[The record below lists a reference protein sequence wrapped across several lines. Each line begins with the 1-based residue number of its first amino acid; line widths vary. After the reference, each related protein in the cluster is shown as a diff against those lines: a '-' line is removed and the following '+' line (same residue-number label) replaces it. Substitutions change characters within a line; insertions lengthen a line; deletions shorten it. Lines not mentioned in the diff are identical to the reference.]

1 MQPFDQFPQS
11 EPVDVAAWNVDPD
24 FAVHPV
30 GSKPKRMVQCPDP
43 APQPFLIPGHAYLFK
58 VAHAWRAQQLWSEF
72 IAYRIGALA
81 GLDVPPCYLAI
92 NSKTGEVGALI
103 EFFFGYPGQDT
114 KRLVHGIDIMRRL
127 KLGSDT
133 GRTHGVRAN
142 VLIARAFKVGAEV
155 EWWGRTLTFDALI
168 GNTDRHTEN
177 WGFLFDRKPG
187 EKLVVT
193 MAPAFDNGTSLA
205 YEITDQALQGAA
217 AAERLKEYI
226 AKGRHHCG
234 WELDEI
240 KGAPHI
246 DLCARYLSSF
256 PEAGAAM
263 KNVIRFEE
271 AQISAILESCTK
283 FNVTVPFSPP
293 RADMVLKLILE
304 RRRQLSVA
312 FGD

>member
-1 MQPFDQFPQS
+1 
-11 EPVDVAAWNVDPD
+11 
-24 FAVHPV
+24 
-30 GSKPKRMVQCPDP
+30 MVQCPDP
-43 APQPFLIPGHAYLFK
+43 ASEPFLIPGHSYLFK
-58 VAHAWRAQQLWSEF
+58 VAQNWRAQQLWSEF
-72 IAYRIGALA
+72 IAYRVGVLA
-81 GLDVPPCYLAI
+81 GIEVPPCYLAT

-127 KLGSDT
+127 KVGSDT
-133 GRTHGVRAN
+133 GRTHGARAN

-155 EWWGRTLTFDALI
+155 DWWGKTLTFDALI

-193 MAPAFDNGTSLA
+193 MAPAFDNGTSLG
-205 YEITDQALQGAA
+205 YEIAENALTSASTDQ
-217 AAERLKEYI
+217 RVRDYV
-226 AKGRHHCG
+226 AKGRHHCS
-234 WELDEI
+234 WDLDESQ
-240 KGAPHI
+240 GAPHI
-246 DLCARYLSSF
+246 ELCSRYVANF
-256 PEAGAAM
+256 PEASEAM

-271 AQISAILESCTK
+271 DEISAILESCTS
-283 FNVTVPFSPP
+283 FNVAVPFSPQ
-293 RADMVLKLILE
+293 RAKMVSKLLIE

>member
-1 MQPFDQFPQS
+1 M
-11 EPVDVAAWNVDPD
+11 
-24 FAVHPV
+24 
-30 GSKPKRMVQCPDP
+30 
-43 APQPFLIPGHAYLFK
+43 
-58 VAHAWRAQQLWSEF
+58 
-72 IAYRIGALA
+72 
-81 GLDVPPCYLAI
+81 PPCYLAI